1 MSSISQ
7 DICTTENIA
16 KNPNLSSP
24 CSCLASSNAIIKAV
38 DAYETQIKKY
48 NADHAQSQSDHA
60 KWNSDNTIW
69 ETNKQNKE
77 NQLTNEIKSAAC
89 GPAGTNQKC
98 DSAFGSGWIKDNHQG
113 CQFNC
118 VNFFG
123 ANACTAGY
131 QDNCKRSQDQIK
143 ADMGPW
149 LSQNPKPKK
158 PADFAQTFP
167 SAPSGNNVQC
177 CSQIFDNIN
186 ATNIN
191 FDNIKQQCSQ
201 EINKQIINAVSDA
214 PPVTST
220 PPVTPINNISSL
232 TPAPINNTSLPVTS
246 LPEPIKPEPITQDPE
261 YNNKLLIYSGIG
273 LLLLFFILIIIILI
287 L

>member
-1 MSSISQ
+1 MSTNT
-7 DICTTENIA
+7 CTPENIA

-24 CSCLASSNAIIKAV
+24 CSCLESSNAIIKAV

-48 NADHAQSQSDHA
+48 NADYAQSQSEHA
-60 KWNSDNTIW
+60 KWNSDTTIW
-69 ETNKQNKE
+69 ETNKQNKK
-77 NQLTNEIKSAAC
+77 NQLSQEIKSASC
-89 GPAGTNQKC
+89 GSPGTNQKC

-113 CQFNC
+113 GCNYNC

-123 ANACTAGY
+123 ANACSSGY
-131 QDNCKRSQDQIK
+131 QDNCKRSQDQIT

-149 LSQNPKPKK
+149 LSQNPAPKK
-158 PADFAQTFP
+158 PAEFTQSFP

-177 CSQIFDNIN
+177 CSQIFDNIKG
-186 ATNIN
+186 TTVN
-191 FDNIKQQCSQ
+191 FDNIKQQCTQ
-201 EINKQIINAVSDA
+201 EINKQITDAVSAIPDT
-214 PPVTST
+214 PP

-232 TPAPINNTSLPVTS
+232 TPAPISSGTLPTPTPITPQPETIPPPNTSIS
-246 LPEPIKPEPITQDPE
+246 Q
-261 YNNKLLIYSGIG
+261 NMLLIYGGIG

>member
-1 MSSISQ
+1 MST
-7 DICTTENIA
+7 DICTPENIA

-48 NADHAQSQSDHA
+48 NADYAQSLSEHTKLSSD
-60 KWNSDNTIW
+60 KTIW
-69 ETNKQNKE
+69 DTNKQNKE
-77 NQLTNEIKSAAC
+77 NQLSQEIKSASC

-123 ANACTAGY
+123 ANACTGGY
-131 QDNCKRSQDQIK
+131 QDNCKRSRDQIT

-149 LSQNPKPKK
+149 LSQNPEPPKPHV
-158 PADFAQTFP
+158 FTQSFP

-177 CSQIFDNIN
+177 CSQIFDNIKG
-186 ATNIN
+186 TTVN
-191 FDNIKQQCSQ
+191 FDNIKQQCTQ
-201 EINKQIINAVSDA
+201 EINKQITEAVSA
-214 PPVTST
+214 IPVT
-220 PPVTPINNISSL
+220 PPPPITPINNISSL
-232 TPAPINNTSLPVTS
+232 TPAPISSVSTLPTPQPETITLPLPNTSIS
-246 LPEPIKPEPITQDPE
+246 Q
-261 YNNKLLIYSGIG
+261 NMLLIYGGIG